1 MITNSATG
9 TNLVEIAPDIYRINT
24 PVAFPDGSG
33 FSFNQY
39 VIVDDAPMLFHTGMR
54 SLFPVVREAV
64 EKLFPVARLRYAAL
78 SHFESDEC
86 GALND
91 FLAVAPHAMPVCGT
105 IAAMVSVND
114 FATRPPHVLADG
126 AELELG
132 KHRMRWFD
140 APHVPHAWECGLML
154 DTVSKTFFCGDL
166 FTQPGHGERPLTD
179 GDILG
184 PSEGFR
190 QALDYYAHAPQT
202 DATLERFAREQPT
215 TLAVMHGS
223 AWRGDGA
230 ALLRSLAAS
239 LRERRAA

>member
-1 MITNSATG
+1 
-9 TNLVEIAPDIYRINT
+9 
-24 PVAFPDGSG
+24 
-33 FSFNQY
+33 
-39 VIVDDAPMLFHTGMR
+39 
-54 SLFPVVREAV
+54 
-64 EKLFPVARLRYAAL
+64 
-78 SHFESDEC
+78 
-86 GALND
+86 
-91 FLAVAPHAMPVCGT
+91 
-105 IAAMVSVND
+105 
-114 FATRPPHVLADG
+114 
-126 AELELG
+126 
-132 KHRMRWFD
+132 MRWFD

-239 LRERRAA
+239 LRERRPA

>member
-24 PVAFPDGSG
+24 PVNFPDGSG

-132 KHRMRWFD
+132 RHRMRWFD

-190 QALDYYAHAPQT
+190 QALDYYAHSPQT

-215 TLAVMHGS
+215 TLAAMHGS

-239 LRERRAA
+239 LRERRPA

>member
-1 MITNSATG
+1 MIFKPYYYFETGCAAYQLGCGGLGLCAVVDPHEEDVDAYLAFAASKGRRITHVVDTHIHADHRSGGVALARKAGAAYCLHESA
-9 TNLVEIAPDIYRINT
+9 N
-24 PVAFPDGSG
+24 VAISFEPLRDG
-33 FSFNQY
+33 Q
-39 VIVDDAPMLFHTGMR
+39 
-54 SLFPVVREAV
+54 
-64 EKLFPVARLRYAAL
+64 
-78 SHFESDEC
+78 
-86 GALND
+86 
-91 FLAVAPHAMPVCGT
+91 
-105 IAAMVSVND
+105 
-114 FATRPPHVLADG
+114 
-126 AELELG
+126 ELELG
-132 KHRMRWFD
+132 KHRLRWFD

-215 TLAVMHGS
+215 TLAAMHGS

-239 LRERRAA
+239 LRERRPA

>member
-1 MITNSATG
+1 MITNNATG
-9 TNLVEIAPDIYRINT
+9 TSLVEIAPDIYRINT

-39 VIVDDAPMLFHTGMR
+39 VIVDDAPMIFHTGMR
-54 SLFPVVREAV
+54 GLFPVVREAV

-91 FLAVAPHAMPVCGT
+91 FLAVAPHALPVCGT
-105 IAAMVSVND
+105 IAAMVSIND

-126 AELELG
+126 AELDLG
-132 KHRMRWFD
+132 RHRMRWFD
-140 APHVPHAWECGLML
+140 TPHVPHAWECGLML
-154 DTVSKTFFCGDL
+154 DTVSRTFFCGDL
-166 FTQPGHGERPLTD
+166 FTQPGSGERPLTD

-190 QALDYYAHAPQT
+190 LALDYYAHAPHT
-202 DATLERFAREQPT
+202 ETTLERFAREQPT